1 MTQSRLLFAAFCAVV
16 CLRLAA
22 QTAKPAEDLPLDAL
36 LNTRIS
42 TAAKYEQRVTDVPAS
57 VTVITAEEIAR
68 NGWQTLADALASVP
82 GVTLTYDRGY
92 TYLGLRGAGLP
103 GDYNNRFLILLNG
116 QPMLDGVAGAI
127 DTGTALGIDMSS
139 LARIEFVRGPGSVL
153 YGSGAM
159 FGVVN
164 LVLKSEEE
172 ASSVTASVGSHH
184 TTKADGRFV
193 LDLNGGF
200 RMSVVGSVQNDHG
213 QNLYYPEFDT
223 PENNNGVSV
232 GHDYDNY
239 RTLLGTVAGHGLRFL
254 ALTST
259 RTKGIPTAY
268 FGTTF
273 NRHEQFTDGRN
284 LLALTADHRVSAT
297 GQLFLRTSYD
307 RFDYHGQFQYGDQSA
322 TDRSISTRF
331 DTELRYIWDAKPNHR
346 ITFGAEHVDN
356 VRSNYTYASEGGEN
370 LSIGAPFSIA
380 SAYVQSDYQPTHSLS
395 ITAGVRFDRYEHVA
409 SAMNPRGAIVWH
421 VNASNTVK
429 ALYGSAFRLPTEFE
443 LEFEDPAVGFL
454 ENDKLKPEK
463 IRQIEL
469 VWEGR
474 LTPEILLHVSP
485 YRLHLSGLIRQHQ
498 SETGA
503 TQFLNLE
510 DVISQGVEFQADY
523 RRSDGLWSYAS
534 YSRQNA
540 REDGAPL
547 INSPEN
553 LVRAGIST
561 PTSRRFQGAL
571 ELSYESGRK
580 TLGGNETPGV
590 TLTNVTFSTALRT
603 SLRLSAT
610 IKNLLNTGYATPG
623 GPNHLED
630 TIPQNG
636 RTFLVT
642 LRVGS

>member
-1 MTQSRLLFAAFCAVV
+1 MTQSRLLFALFWAGV
-16 CLRLAA
+16 CTQLTA

-42 TAAKYEQRVTDVPAS
+42 TAAKYEQRVTDVPSS
-57 VTVITAEEIAR
+57 VTVITAEEITR

-82 GVTLTYDRGY
+82 GVSLTYDRGY
-92 TYLGLRGAGLP
+92 TYLGLRGVGLP

-164 LVLKSEEE
+164 LVLKSEQESGTVM
-172 ASSVTASVGSHH
+172 ASEGSHH
-184 TTKADGRFV
+184 TTKASGRLA

-200 RMSVVGSVQNDHG
+200 RMSIAGSAQNDHG

-232 GHDYDNY
+232 SHDYDNY

-273 NRHEQFTDGRN
+273 NRNEQFTDGRN
-284 LLALTADHRVSAT
+284 LLALTAEHRVSAT
-297 GQLFLRTSYD
+297 GELFLRTSYD
-307 RFDYHGQFQYGDQSA
+307 RFDYHGQFQYGDGHA

-331 DTELRYIWDAKPNHR
+331 DTELRYIWDVKPNNR
-346 ITFGAEHVDN
+346 ITLGAERVDN
-356 VRSNYTYASEGGEN
+356 VRSNYKYEFEGAG
-370 LSIGAPFSIA
+370 LSIGEPFSIA
-380 SAYVQSDYQPTHSLS
+380 SAYVQSDYQPVHSLS
-395 ITAGVRFDRYEHVA
+395 ITAGIRYDRYAHVA
-409 SAMNPRGAIVWH
+409 SAVNPRGAVVWH
-421 VNASNTVK
+421 VDAANTVK
-429 ALYGSAFRLPTEFE
+429 VLYGSAFRLPTAFE
-443 LEFEDPAVGFL
+443 LDFEDPASGFL
-454 ENDKLKPEK
+454 ENPKLKPEK
-463 IRQIEL
+463 IRQFEL
-469 VWEGR
+469 VWERR
-474 LTPEILLHVSP
+474 LTPEILLRVSP
-485 YRLHLSGLIRQHQ
+485 YRLTMTGLIREHQ
-498 SETGA
+498 GDSGY
-503 TQFLNLE
+503 TQFLNLSN
-510 DVISQGVEFQADY
+510 VTSQGVELQADY

-534 YSRQNA
+534 YSRQDA
-540 REDGAPL
+540 REGGVWL
-547 INSPEN
+547 INSPAN
-553 LVRAGIST
+553 LARAGIST
-561 PTSRRFQGAL
+561 PTSQRFQGAL

-580 TLGGNETPGV
+580 TLGGNRTPGV
-590 TLTNVTFSTALRT
+590 ALTNVTVSTALRT

-610 IKNLLNTGYATPG
+610 VKNLLNVRYAMPG
-623 GPNHLED
+623 GPNHPED

-642 LRVGS
+642 LRAGG